1 MTVYAATIFVSAFIL
16 FLVQPLMAKQILP
29 WFGGS
34 AAVWTTCMVFFQ
46 VALLVGYAYAD
57 ASIRWLRPRTQVIL
71 HIALIVLSLAALPI
85 IPDAGWK
92 PVGDEDPTW
101 RILGLLL
108 ATIGLPYL
116 LLSTTGPL
124 VQAWFARSFPDGTVY
139 RLFALSNFAS
149 LLALIGYPF
158 LFEPWV
164 ATRMQSWIWSGAYL
178 LFAILVI
185 LASLRSL
192 RSPATPATHPGA
204 SANLREA
211 DTERR
216 TNSPAADRST
226 GVLGSNTQA
235 SNALSARTADTT
247 PPSATEQLTWL
258 MLSALGSYL
267 LLGISNHITINVAS
281 IPFLWLL
288 PLTLYLITFILCF
301 EGRGWYSRRLF
312 LAPLFGLLA
321 AMAWGLHAEGEVLPI
336 LVEIPLFSA
345 GLFVCC
351 MFAHGELASM
361 RPAPRWL
368 TRFYLM
374 LSLGGAIGGLL
385 VGIVAPKVF
394 SGYWEVG
401 IGLVATA
408 LAALWL
414 LRQASPMLRVAAL
427 AVVIVCTGYVW
438 LYVDS
443 MVSDARVMSRNF
455 YGSLRV
461 KDQGSPADHDATR
474 NLLHGVILH
483 GKQFLEPDRR
493 NQLTTYYGPTSG
505 VGRAI
510 TSRQQQGPVRV
521 GVIGLGTGTLAAWGR
536 PGDTFRF
543 YELDPDVIEVARSHY
558 TFLGSS
564 QARIETVA
572 GDARLQLEKEPA
584 QAFDVLV
591 IDAFSSDSIP
601 VHLITREA
609 LAAYMKHVGPHGI
622 VAFHVTN
629 RFLKLA
635 PVVADLARESGLTA
649 VRVFDRPA
657 DDQPFNNT
665 DWVLVSRD
673 PGLGREPALRGALS
687 TFETIPGL
695 RAWTDDYSALFR
707 VLK

>member
-1 MTVYAATIFVSAFIL
+1 MAVYAATIFVSAFIL

-46 VALLVGYAYAD
+46 VALLIGYAYAD
-57 ASIRWLRPRTQVIL
+57 ASIRWLKPRAQVAL
-71 HIALIVLSLAALPI
+71 HCTLVAVSLAALPI
-85 IPDAGWK
+85 IPSAAWK
-92 PVGDEDPTW
+92 PLGDEDPTW
-101 RILGLLL
+101 QILGLLL
-108 ATIGLPYL
+108 ATIGMPYL

-124 VQAWFARSFPDGTVY
+124 VQAWFARSFPSGTVY

-149 LLALIGYPF
+149 LLALVGYPF
-158 LFEPWV
+158 LFEPWI
-164 ATRMQSWIWSGAYL
+164 ATRTQTWIWSGAYG
-178 LFAILVI
+178 LFAVLVVM
-185 LASLRSL
+185 ASIRSL
-192 RSPATPATHPGA
+192 KAPAEPQAAMPSASSGA
-204 SANLREA
+204 A
-211 DTERR
+211 
-216 TNSPAADRST
+216 PAA
-226 GVLGSNTQA
+226 LA
-235 SNALSARTADTT
+235 
-247 PPSATEQLTWL
+247 PPSGGEQFTWL
-258 MLSALGSYL
+258 ALSALGSYL

-301 EGRGWYSRRLF
+301 EGRGWYSRRIFAL
-312 LAPLFGLLA
+312 PLFAVLC

-336 LVEIPLFSA
+336 LIEIPLYSV
-345 GLFVCC
+345 GLFICC
-351 MFAHGELASM
+351 MFAHGELAAM

-385 VGIVAPKVF
+385 VGIVAPKFF

-401 IGLVATA
+401 VGLIATSI
-408 LAALWL
+408 AALWVV
-414 LRQASPMLRVAAL
+414 RQAAL
-427 AVVIVCTGYVW
+427 AMRLTAVAVVGVCVVYVW

-443 MVSDARVMSRNF
+443 MVSDARLMSRNF

-461 KDQGSPADHDATR
+461 KDEGASTDRDATR

-483 GKQFLEPDRR
+483 GKQFLAPDRR
-493 NQLTTYYGPTSG
+493 DELTTYYGPTSG

-510 TSRQQQGPVRV
+510 ASRQALGPVRV
-521 GVIGLGTGTLAAWGR
+521 AVVGLGTGTLAAWGR

-543 YELDPDVIEVARSHY
+543 YELDPEVIEVARHHY
-558 TFLGSS
+558 GFLRDSR
-564 QARIETVA
+564 ARIETVA
-572 GDARLQLEKEPA
+572 GDARLQLERESP
-584 QAFDVLV
+584 QRFDVLV

-609 LAAYMKHVGPHGI
+609 LAAYQKHLSPQGI

-635 PVVADLARESGLTA
+635 PVVADLAREAGMTA
-649 VRVFDRPA
+649 VRVFDAP
-657 DDQPFNNT
+657 DHGPFNNT
-665 DWVLVSRD
+665 DWVLVSRN
-673 PGLGREPALRGALS
+673 PALERDPALKDA
-687 TFETIPGL
+687 TTAFEKIPGL
-695 RAWTDDYSALFR
+695 RPWTDDYSALFR

>member
-1 MTVYAATIFVSAFIL
+1 MTIYAATIFVSAFIL

-57 ASIRWLRPRTQVIL
+57 ASIRWFKPRTQVIV
-71 HIALIVLSLAALPI
+71 HGALVVLSLAALPI
-85 IPDAGWK
+85 IPDTAWK
-92 PVGDEDPTW
+92 PLGDEDPTW
-101 RILGLLL
+101 QILGLLI
-108 ATIGLPYL
+108 ATIGMPYL

-149 LLALIGYPF
+149 LLALVGYPF
-158 LFEPWV
+158 LFEPWIP
-164 ATRMQSWIWSGAYL
+164 TRTQTWIWSGAYG
-178 LFAILVI
+178 LFAILVVAAAI
-185 LASLRSL
+185 QSLRSSARPGATTAHPGGL
-192 RSPATPATHPGA
+192 PEKAGSNADAGTPASAPGQMRADEGSPPGA
-204 SANLREA
+204 AH
-211 DTERR
+211 
-216 TNSPAADRST
+216 
-226 GVLGSNTQA
+226 Q
-235 SNALSARTADTT
+235 LS
-247 PPSATEQLTWL
+247 WL
-258 MLSALGSYL
+258 IFSALGSYL

-301 EGRGWYSRRLF
+301 EGRGWYSRRVFAL
-312 LAPLFGLLA
+312 PLFALLA

-336 LVEIPLFSA
+336 LIEIPLYSA

-351 MFAHGELASM
+351 MFAHGELAAM

-385 VGIVAPKVF
+385 VGIVAPKLF

-401 IGLVATA
+401 IGLIATA
-408 LAALWL
+408 LAALWIV
-414 LRQASPMLRVAAL
+414 RQAAMALRLTAV
-427 AVVIVCTGYVW
+427 AVVGICAVYVW

-443 MVSDARVMSRNF
+443 MVSDARLMSRNF

-461 KDQGSPADHDATR
+461 KDEGLTTDRDASR

-483 GKQFLEPDRR
+483 GKQFLAPARQNE
-493 NQLTTYYGPTSG
+493 LTTYYGPTSG

-510 TSRQQQGPVRV
+510 ALRQGRGPVKV

-543 YELDPDVIEVARSHY
+543 YELDPDVIEVAKTHY
-558 TFLGSS
+558 SFLRDSKAS
-564 QARIETVA
+564 IETVT
-572 GDARLQLEKEPA
+572 GDARLQLEREPA
-584 QAFDVLV
+584 QGFDVLV

-609 LAAYMKHVGPHGI
+609 LAVYLRQLKPQGI

-635 PVVADLARESGLTA
+635 PVVADLAREAGLHA
-649 VRVFDRPA
+649 VRVFDRPEG
-657 DDQPFNNT
+657 DTPFNNT
-665 DWVLVSRD
+665 DWVLVSRN
-673 PGLGREPALRGALS
+673 PALDRDPALQGATS
-687 TFETIPGL
+687 AFETIPGL
-695 RAWTDDYSALFR
+695 RPWTDDYSALFR

>member
-1 MTVYAATIFVSAFIL
+1 MALYAATIFVSAFIL

-57 ASIRWLRPRTQVIL
+57 ASIRWLKPRAQVAL
-71 HIALIVLSLAALPI
+71 HITLVVLSLAALPI
-85 IPDAGWK
+85 IPDAVWK
-92 PVGDEDPTW
+92 PLGDEDPTW
-101 RILGLLL
+101 QILGLLI
-108 ATIGLPYL
+108 ATIGMPYL

-124 VQAWFARSFPDGTVY
+124 IQAWFARSFPSGTVY

-158 LFEPWV
+158 LLEPWIP
-164 ATRMQSWIWSGAYL
+164 TRTQTWIWSGAYA
-178 LFAILVI
+178 LFAALVVF
-185 LASLRSL
+185 ASLRSL
-192 RSPATPATHPGA
+192 SASTMATAGATPADP
-204 SANLREA
+204 SAA
-211 DTERR
+211 
-216 TNSPAADRST
+216 PH
-226 GVLGSNTQA
+226 
-235 SNALSARTADTT
+235 SNASQPTQSDAAE
-247 PPSATEQLTWL
+247 PPSAAEQFSWL
-258 MLSALGSYL
+258 GLSALGSYL

-301 EGRGWYSRRLF
+301 EGRGWYSRRIFAL
-312 LAPLFGLLA
+312 PLFALLA
-321 AMAWGLHAEGEVLPI
+321 AMAWGLHAEGDVLPI
-336 LVEIPLFSA
+336 LIEIPLYSA

-351 MFAHGELASM
+351 MFAHGELAAM
-361 RPAPRWL
+361 RPSPRWL

-374 LSLGGAIGGLL
+374 LSLGGAIGGML
-385 VGIVAPKVF
+385 VGIAAPKLF

-401 IGLVATA
+401 IGLIVTS

-414 LRQASPMLRVAAL
+414 VRRASIAMRFTSVAVL
-427 AVVIVCTGYVW
+427 GICVVYVW

-443 MVSDARVMSRNF
+443 MVSDARLMSRNF

-461 KDQGSPADHDATR
+461 KDEGLATDKEATR

-483 GKQFLEPDRR
+483 GKQFLSPGRR
-493 NQLTTYYGPTSG
+493 DELTTYYGPTSG

-510 TSRQQQGPVRV
+510 AARQQQGPVKV
-521 GVIGLGTGTLAAWGR
+521 AVIGLGTGTLAAWGR

-543 YELDPDVIEVARSHY
+543 YELDPDVIDVAKTHY
-558 TFLGSS
+558 TFLSDS
-564 QARIETVA
+564 KAKIETVA
-572 GDARLQLEKEPA
+572 GDARLQLEREPA

-609 LAAYMKHVGPHGI
+609 LAAYMRQIGPQGI
-622 VAFHVTN
+622 IAFHVTN

-635 PVVADLARESGLTA
+635 PVVADLAREAGLTA
-649 VRVFDRPA
+649 VRVVDRPTG
-657 DDQPFNNT
+657 DEPFNST
-665 DWVLVSRD
+665 DWVLVSRNAK
-673 PGLGREPALRGALS
+673 LATEPAIAGATS
-687 TFETIPGL
+687 AFETIPGL
-695 RAWTDDYSALFR
+695 RPWTDNYSALFR

>member
-1 MTVYAATIFVSAFIL
+1 MIIYAATIFVSAFIL

-46 VALLVGYAYAD
+46 VALLVGYACAD
-57 ASIRWLRPRTQVIL
+57 ASIRWFKPRTQVIV
-71 HIALIVLSLAALPI
+71 HGALVAISLAALPI
-85 IPDAGWK
+85 IPDAAWK
-92 PVGDEDPTW
+92 PLGDEDPTW
-101 RILGLLL
+101 QILGLLI
-108 ATIGLPYL
+108 ATIGMPYL

-149 LLALIGYPF
+149 LLALVGYPF
-158 LFEPWV
+158 LFEPWIP
-164 ATRMQSWIWSGAYL
+164 TRIQTWVWSGAYA
-178 LFAILVI
+178 LFAILVV
-185 LASLRSL
+185 AAAFQSLRPSA
-192 RSPATPATHPGA
+192 RTGAAPASPGRPPEKTGANASAHPGA
-204 SANLREA
+204 HTDSSIPISAPGQTLVGDGSA
-211 DTERR
+211 
-216 TNSPAADRST
+216 PGAA
-226 GVLGSNTQA
+226 QQ
-235 SNALSARTADTT
+235 LS
-247 PPSATEQLTWL
+247 WL
-258 MLSALGSYL
+258 IFSALGSYL
-267 LLGISNHITINVAS
+267 LLGVSNHITINVAS

-301 EGRGWYSRRLF
+301 EGRGWYSRRMF
-312 LAPLFGLLA
+312 VVPLFALLA

-336 LVEIPLFSA
+336 LIEIPLYSA

-351 MFAHGELASM
+351 MFAHGELAAM

-374 LSLGGAIGGLL
+374 LSLGGALGGLL
-385 VGIVAPKVF
+385 VGIVAPKLF

-401 IGLVATA
+401 IGLIATA
-408 LAALWL
+408 LAALWVV
-414 LRQASPMLRVAAL
+414 RRAAL
-427 AVVIVCTGYVW
+427 ALRLAAVAIVGVCTVYVW

-443 MVSDARVMSRNF
+443 MVSDARLMSRNF

-461 KDQGSPADHDATR
+461 KDEGLSIDRDATR

-483 GKQFLEPDRR
+483 GKQFLAPARQNE
-493 NQLTTYYGPTSG
+493 LTTYYGPTSG

-510 TSRQQQGPVRV
+510 ALCQREGPVKV

-543 YELDPDVIEVARSHY
+543 YELDPEVIEVAKTHY
-558 TFLGSS
+558 SFLRDSK
-564 QARIETVA
+564 ARIETVT
-572 GDARLQLEKEPA
+572 GDARLQLEREPV
-584 QAFDVLV
+584 QGFDVLV
-591 IDAFSSDSIP
+591 VDAFSSDSIP

-609 LAAYMKHVGPHGI
+609 LAAYLRQLKPQGI

-635 PVVADLARESGLTA
+635 PVVAGLAREAGLHA
-649 VRVFDRPA
+649 VRVFDRPEG
-657 DDQPFNNT
+657 DVPFNNT

-673 PGLGREPALRGALS
+673 PALERAPALQGA
-687 TFETIPGL
+687 TTAFETIPGL
-695 RAWTDDYSALFR
+695 RPWTDDYSALFR

>member
-1 MTVYAATIFVSAFIL
+1 MAVYAATIFVSAFIL

-46 VALLVGYAYAD
+46 VALLIGYAYAD
-57 ASIRWLRPRTQVIL
+57 ASIRWLKPRAQVAL
-71 HIALIVLSLAALPI
+71 HCALVAVSLAALPI
-85 IPDAGWK
+85 IPSAAWK
-92 PVGDEDPTW
+92 PLGDEDPTW
-101 RILGLLL
+101 QILGLLL
-108 ATIGLPYL
+108 ATIGMPYL

-124 VQAWFARSFPDGTVY
+124 VQAWFARSFPSGTVY

-149 LLALIGYPF
+149 LLALVGYPF
-158 LFEPWV
+158 LFEPWI
-164 ATRMQSWIWSGAYL
+164 ATRTQTWIWSGAYV
-178 LFAILVI
+178 LFSVLVVI
-185 LASLRSL
+185 ASIRSL
-192 RSPATPATHPGA
+192 KGA
-204 SANLREA
+204 
-211 DTERR
+211 
-216 TNSPAADRST
+216 PAAGPS
-226 GVLGSNTQA
+226 A
-235 SNALSARTADTT
+235 PSNATVSALDSLE
-247 PPSATEQLTWL
+247 PPSGADQLSWL
-258 MLSALGSYL
+258 ALSALGSYL

-301 EGRGWYSRRLF
+301 EGRGWYRRKVFAL
-312 LAPLFGLLA
+312 PLFVVLC
-321 AMAWGLHAEGEVLPI
+321 AMAWGLHAEGDVLPI
-336 LVEIPLFSA
+336 LIEIPLYSV

-351 MFAHGELASM
+351 MFAHGELAAM

-385 VGIVAPKVF
+385 VGIVAPKFF

-401 IGLVATA
+401 IGLIATSI
-408 LAALWL
+408 AALWL
-414 LRQASPMLRVAAL
+414 VRRASIGMRFTAVAVL
-427 AVVIVCTGYVW
+427 GVCVVYVW

-443 MVSDARVMSRNF
+443 MVSDARLMSRNF

-461 KDQGSPADHDATR
+461 KDEGASTDREATR

-483 GKQFLEPDRR
+483 GKQFLAAGRR
-493 NQLTTYYGPTSG
+493 DELTTYYGPTSG

-510 TSRQQQGPVRV
+510 ASRQEHGPVKV
-521 GVIGLGTGTLAAWGR
+521 AVVGLGTGTLAAWGR

-543 YELDPDVIEVARSHY
+543 YELDPEVIEVAKTHY
-558 TFLGSS
+558 TFLRDSK
-564 QARIETVA
+564 ARIETVA
-572 GDARLQLEKEPA
+572 GDARLQLEREPA
-584 QAFDVLV
+584 QGFDVLV

-609 LAAYMKHVGPHGI
+609 LATYMKQLAPQGI

-635 PVVADLARESGLTA
+635 PVVADLAREAGLTA
-649 VRVFDRPA
+649 VRVFDLPEHA
-657 DDQPFNNT
+657 PFNNT
-665 DWVLVSRD
+665 DWVLVSRNAALERD
-673 PGLGREPALRGALS
+673 PALKGAS
-687 TFETIPGL
+687 TAFEKIPGL
-695 RAWTDDYSALFR
+695 RPWTDDYSALFK

>member
-1 MTVYAATIFVSAFIL
+1 MTIYAATIFVSAFIL

-57 ASIRWLRPRTQVIL
+57 ASIRWFKPRTQVIV
-71 HIALIVLSLAALPI
+71 HGALVVLSLAALPI
-85 IPDAGWK
+85 IPDTAWK
-92 PVGDEDPTW
+92 PLGDEDPTW
-101 RILGLLL
+101 QILGLLI
-108 ATIGLPYL
+108 ATIGMPYL

-149 LLALIGYPF
+149 LLALVGYPF
-158 LFEPWV
+158 LFEPWIP
-164 ATRMQSWIWSGAYL
+164 TRTQTWIWSGAYG
-178 LFAILVI
+178 LFAILVVAAAI
-185 LASLRSL
+185 QSLRSSARPGVTTAHPSGL
-192 RSPATPATHPGA
+192 PEKAGSNADAGTPASAPGQMRADEGLPPGA
-204 SANLREA
+204 AH
-211 DTERR
+211 
-216 TNSPAADRST
+216 
-226 GVLGSNTQA
+226 Q
-235 SNALSARTADTT
+235 LS
-247 PPSATEQLTWL
+247 WL
-258 MLSALGSYL
+258 IFSALGSYL

-301 EGRGWYSRRLF
+301 EGRGWYSRRVFAL
-312 LAPLFGLLA
+312 PLFALLA

-336 LVEIPLFSA
+336 LIEIPLYSA

-351 MFAHGELASM
+351 MFAHGELAAM

-385 VGIVAPKVF
+385 VGIVAPKLF

-401 IGLVATA
+401 IGLIATA
-408 LAALWL
+408 LAALWIV
-414 LRQASPMLRVAAL
+414 RQAAMALRLTAV
-427 AVVIVCTGYVW
+427 AVVGICAVYVW

-443 MVSDARVMSRNF
+443 MVSDARLMSRNF

-461 KDQGSPADHDATR
+461 KDEGLTTDRDASR

-483 GKQFLEPDRR
+483 GKQFLAPARQNE
-493 NQLTTYYGPTSG
+493 LTTYYGPTSG

-510 TSRQQQGPVRV
+510 ALRQGRGPVKV

-543 YELDPDVIEVARSHY
+543 YELDSDVIEVAKIHY
-558 TFLGSS
+558 SFLRDSKAS
-564 QARIETVA
+564 IETVT
-572 GDARLQLEKEPA
+572 GDARLQLEREPV
-584 QAFDVLV
+584 QGFDVLV

-609 LAAYMKHVGPHGI
+609 LAVYLRQLKPQGI

-635 PVVADLARESGLTA
+635 PVVADLAREAGLHA
-649 VRVFDRPA
+649 VRVFDRPEG
-657 DDQPFNNT
+657 DTPFNNT
-665 DWVLVSRD
+665 DWVLVSRNPALD
-673 PGLGREPALRGALS
+673 REPALQGATS
-687 TFETIPGL
+687 AFETIPGL
-695 RAWTDDYSALFR
+695 RPWTDDYSALFR

>member
-1 MTVYAATIFVSAFIL
+1 MAIYAATIFVSAFIL

-57 ASIRWLRPRTQVIL
+57 ASIRWFKPRTQVIV
-71 HIALIVLSLAALPI
+71 HGALVVLSLAALPI
-85 IPDAGWK
+85 IPDAAWK
-92 PVGDEDPTW
+92 PLGDEDPTW
-101 RILGLLL
+101 QILGLLI
-108 ATIGLPYL
+108 ATIGMPYL

-149 LLALIGYPF
+149 LLALVGYPF
-158 LFEPWV
+158 LFEPWIP
-164 ATRMQSWIWSGAYL
+164 TRTQTWIWSGAYG
-178 LFAILVI
+178 LFAILVVAAAI
-185 LASLRSL
+185 QSLRSSA
-192 RSPATPATHPGA
+192 RPGATTAHPGGLPEKAGSNADAGAPA
-204 SANLREA
+204 SAPGQMRA
-211 DTERR
+211 DEG
-216 TNSPAADRST
+216 SPPGAAH
-226 GVLGSNTQA
+226 Q
-235 SNALSARTADTT
+235 LS
-247 PPSATEQLTWL
+247 WL
-258 MLSALGSYL
+258 IFSALGSYL

-301 EGRGWYSRRLF
+301 EGRGWYSRRVFAL
-312 LAPLFGLLA
+312 PLFALLA

-336 LVEIPLFSA
+336 LIEIPLYSA

-351 MFAHGELASM
+351 MFAHGELAAM

-385 VGIVAPKVF
+385 VGIVAPKLF

-401 IGLVATA
+401 IGLIATA
-408 LAALWL
+408 LAALWIV
-414 LRQASPMLRVAAL
+414 RQAAMALRLTAV
-427 AVVIVCTGYVW
+427 AVVGICAVYVW

-443 MVSDARVMSRNF
+443 MVSDARLMSRNF

-461 KDQGSPADHDATR
+461 KDEGSTSDRDASR

-483 GKQFLEPDRR
+483 GKQFLAPARQNE
-493 NQLTTYYGPTSG
+493 LTTYYGPTSG

-510 TSRQQQGPVRV
+510 ALRQRQGPVKV

-543 YELDPDVIEVARSHY
+543 YELDPDVIEVAKTHY
-558 TFLGSS
+558 SFLRDSKAS
-564 QARIETVA
+564 IETVT
-572 GDARLQLEKEPA
+572 GDARLQLEREPV
-584 QAFDVLV
+584 QGFDVLV
-591 IDAFSSDSIP
+591 VDAFSSDSIP

-609 LAAYMKHVGPHGI
+609 LAVYLRQLKPQGI

-635 PVVADLARESGLTA
+635 PVVADLAREAGLHA
-649 VRVFDRPA
+649 VRVFDRPEG
-657 DDQPFNNT
+657 DTPFNNT
-665 DWVLVSRD
+665 DWVLVSRNPALD
-673 PGLGREPALRGALS
+673 REPALQGA
-687 TFETIPGL
+687 TAAFEKIPGL
-695 RAWTDDYSALFR
+695 RPWTDDYSALFR

>member
-1 MTVYAATIFVSAFIL
+1 MAIYAATIFVSAFIL

-57 ASIRWLRPRTQVIL
+57 ASIRWFKPRTQVIV
-71 HIALIVLSLAALPI
+71 HGALVALSLAALPI
-85 IPDAGWK
+85 TPDAAWK
-92 PVGDEDPTW
+92 PLGDEDPTW
-101 RILGLLL
+101 QILGLLI
-108 ATIGLPYL
+108 ATIGMPYL

-149 LLALIGYPF
+149 LLALVGYPF
-158 LFEPWV
+158 LFEPWIP
-164 ATRMQSWIWSGAYL
+164 TRTQTWIWSGAYG
-178 LFAILVI
+178 LFAILVVAAA
-185 LASLRSL
+185 LQSLRQ
-192 RSPATPATHPGA
+192 PARASASTPGPGA
-204 SANLREA
+204 SPGLAE
-211 DTERR
+211 
-216 TNSPAADRST
+216 TN
-226 GVLGSNTQA
+226 
-235 SNALSARTADTT
+235 ARTGAQPATLAPADAGS
-247 PPSATEQLTWL
+247 PPSAFEQLSWL
-258 MLSALGSYL
+258 VFSALGSYL

-312 LAPLFGLLA
+312 MVPLFALLA

-336 LVEIPLFSA
+336 LIEIPLYSA

-351 MFAHGELASM
+351 MFAHGELAAM

-374 LSLGGAIGGLL
+374 LSLGGAVGGLL
-385 VGIVAPKVF
+385 VGIAAPKLF

-401 IGLVATA
+401 IGLIATA
-408 LAALWL
+408 LAALWVV
-414 LRQASPMLRVAAL
+414 RQAAL
-427 AVVIVCTGYVW
+427 ALRVTAVAVVAVCSIYVW

-443 MVSDARVMSRNF
+443 MVSDARLMSRNF

-461 KDQGSPADHDATR
+461 KDEGAATDRDATR

-483 GKQFLEPDRR
+483 GKQFLAPNRQNE
-493 NQLTTYYGPTSG
+493 LTTYYGPTSG

-510 TSRQQQGPVRV
+510 AMRQRQGPVKV

-536 PGDTFRF
+536 SEDTFRF
-543 YELDPDVIEVARSHY
+543 YELDPDVIEVAKTHY
-558 TFLGSS
+558 SFLRDSK
-564 QARIETVA
+564 ARIETVT
-572 GDARLQLEKEPA
+572 GDARLQLEREPA
-584 QAFDVLV
+584 QGFDVLV

-609 LAAYMKHVGPHGI
+609 LAAYVRQLKPQGI
-622 VAFHVTN
+622 IAFHVTN
-629 RFLKLA
+629 RFLKLP
-635 PVVADLARESGLTA
+635 PVVADLAREAGLYA
-649 VRVFDRPA
+649 VRVA
-657 DDQPFNNT
+657 DQPEGDVPFNNT
-665 DWVLVSRD
+665 DWVLVSRNPALD
-673 PGLGREPALRGALS
+673 REPALHGAS
-687 TFETIPGL
+687 SAFETIPGL
-695 RAWTDDYSALFR
+695 RPWTDDYSALFR